1 MEILTKEN
9 LGKHLIQLAAL
20 TNEELEK
27 LRDNCIDVLQDE
39 MKSFVEYTFF
49 GGKPCAG
56 TLDTQARLDY
66 ALANAKF
73 VGAEIARRLN
83 KRYEI

>member
-9 LGKHLIQLAAL
+9 LEKHFTQLDAL
-20 TNEELEK
+20 ANEELET
-27 LRDNCIDVLQDE
+27 LRDNCIDMLQDE
-39 MKSFVEYTFF
+39 MKSFIEHIFF

-83 KRYEI
+83 RKG

>member
-9 LGKHLIQLAAL
+9 LGKHFIQLDAL
-20 TNEELEK
+20 TDNELEK
-27 LRDNCIDVLQDE
+27 LRDDCIDMLQDE
-39 MKSFVEYTFF
+39 MKSFVEHTFF

-83 KRYEI
+83 RKG